1 MAKVASTGVS
11 RRRNASQGLRI
22 LSASFKTTGHLVIR
36 SSGRPTISRY
46 EQGEPQMPAK
56 LSLSLIAVLA
66 LSTAGAVACAS
77 VNPTSS
83 KESGARP
90 SSPTNDEINALESGS
105 PDSVDY
111 RNREIPRRSPTNDEI
126 NALENGNPDSVD
138 YRNREIPRRSPTNDE
153 INAAKTHDPNSVDN
167 KDRRGAPKKFKRPAH
182 HNPARPPLPSH
193 YPPN

>member
-1 MAKVASTGVS
+1 M
-11 RRRNASQGLRI
+11 
-22 LSASFKTTGHLVIR
+22 
-36 SSGRPTISRY
+36 SS
-46 EQGEPQMPAK
+46 K

-66 LSTAGAVACAS
+66 LSTAGAVAYAS
-77 VNPTSS
+77 ANPTSS

-90 SSPTNDEINALESGS
+90 SSPTNDEINALETGS

-126 NALENGNPDSVD
+126 NALESGSPDSVD

-167 KDRRGAPKKFKRPAH
+167 KDRRGASKDLNRPALESAGQDE
-182 HNPARPPLPSH
+182 P
-193 YPPN
+193 